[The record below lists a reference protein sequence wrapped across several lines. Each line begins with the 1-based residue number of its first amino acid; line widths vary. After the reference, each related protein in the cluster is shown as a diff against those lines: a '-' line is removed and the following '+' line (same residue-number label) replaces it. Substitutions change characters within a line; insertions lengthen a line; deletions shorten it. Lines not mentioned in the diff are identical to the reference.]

1 MRMIKSLSLLLLIF
15 CIAGCEKTES
25 FNNTEDK
32 VGNSRVTRF
41 PVFDMEG
48 EEYVV
53 LLKGGTYTEPGVKA
67 HEGTTEIPVTT
78 TGSVNTN
85 VAGVYVLTYS
95 AVNKDG
101 FAASVSRTVIVTPG
115 TEVPGTDLSGHYDY
129 VGSSTFTATVTKLGN
144 GAYITDN
151 AWSGLTVIPMIFFSL
166 DGLSITVPDQ
176 TTGYGGANGTGT
188 YTPATGRLVFVLNL
202 TDQSISNSTRTWQ
215 RQ

>member
-1 MRMIKSLSLLLLIF
+1 MIKSLGLFVLIF
-15 CIAGCEKTES
+15 CIAGCEKTET

-32 VGNSRVTRF
+32 VGNSRVTKF
-41 PVFDMEG
+41 PVFEMKG

-67 HEGTTEIPVTT
+67 FEGTTEIPVTT
-78 TGSVNTN
+78 TGSVNTA
-85 VAGVYVLTYS
+85 VPGIYVLNYS

-101 FAASVSRTVIVTPG
+101 FAANITRTVIVTPAP
-115 TEVPGTDLSGHYDY
+115 EVPGTDLSGKYDY

-151 AWSGLTVIPMIFFSL
+151 AWSGLTVIPMIFISL
-166 DGLSITVPDQ
+166 DGESVTVPEQ
-176 TTGYGGANGTGT
+176 TTGFGAANGTGT
-188 YTPATGRLVFVLNL
+188 YNTGTKRLVFVLNL
-202 TDQSISNSTRTWQ
+202 TDAGVLNSTRTWQ